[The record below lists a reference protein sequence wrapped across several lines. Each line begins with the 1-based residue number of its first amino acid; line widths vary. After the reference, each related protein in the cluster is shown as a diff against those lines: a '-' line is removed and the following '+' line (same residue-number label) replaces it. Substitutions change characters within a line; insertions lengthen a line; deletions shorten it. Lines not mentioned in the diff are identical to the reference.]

1 MLLEEQAGGLL
12 SVADRKLFFSVF
24 ELDERIATLP
34 DSWAISTIMTRV
46 REMKKIDS
54 GEHGTFYTLEEGEAP
69 PEDKPGEGSIAAL
82 QEWMRAAD
90 DDVLRR
96 SRTIIGAEC
105 SRRHEAAKD
114 RLSSWE
120 EDK

>member
-1 MLLEEQAGGLL
+1 MLSL
-12 SVADRKLFFSVF
+12 ADRKLFFRVF

-46 REMKKIDS
+46 RKMKLD
-54 GEHGTFYTLEEGEAP
+54 HGPCVGLPGFDEGETA
-69 PEDKPGEGSIAAL
+69 PEDKPAEGSIAAL
-82 QEWMRAAD
+82 HEWIRAAD

-114 RLSSWE
+114 RLNSWE